1 MGEYQPLVRK
11 LSLRSI
17 LKTREL
23 ARTTRPLGRGKGYVV
38 GHSKA
43 GWIAVAY
50 CLFFGGGAA
59 TASATATATGLAA
72 CCADIDARIAELE
85 AAVAEGGGG
94 KVGLTLYGHIN
105 QAVMGW
111 DDGYERNATLVTN
124 DASRTRF
131 GFRGTSQISADLS
144 ARFLIEI
151 GVRSIN
157 SKRSDQISTRSG
169 IDIRRA
175 WWGITSE
182 SLGTIQV
189 GRAVTSL
196 EEVTEANLA
205 GTRRG
210 GKYSDVEDSGLG
222 LRLRSASG
230 PSLSDVAW
238 YRLIKHSG
246 NQPGEGDAQSGVRYI
261 SPTVAGFFVSA
272 SWGADDM
279 WDASVEYLGDISVF
293 KVDARIGYGRSK
305 DSSDAPSI
313 DCMATDVAS
322 APNDADC
329 ETMGGSLSVMHRPSG
344 LYGNV
349 AGGWFEDLN
358 VKYAPVFA
366 GLDAESES
374 RFFAFEM
381 GLQRQWF
388 DIGPTT
394 LFGQVY
400 RMEGGANARI
410 TVAANDAINSL
421 GIDAGISSSTVRMW
435 SAGVTQDIASV
446 DTKLYAF
453 YRHYEASVMLAGA
466 NQIQKSEPIEDLRIV
481 MGGALIKF

>member
-1 MGEYQPLVRK
+1 M
-11 LSLRSI
+11 
-17 LKTREL
+17 
-23 ARTTRPLGRGKGYVV
+23 
-38 GHSKA
+38 GHSRG
-43 GWIAVAY
+43 GWRAVAS
-50 CLFFGGGAA
+50 CLFVSGGAA
-59 TASATATATGLAA
+59 TAAATDLAG

-85 AAVAEGGGG
+85 AATAVKGGG
-94 KVGLTLYGHIN
+94 KVDLTLYGHVN

-111 DDGYERNATLVTN
+111 DDGYERNAYLVTN
-124 DASRTRF
+124 DASRTQF
-131 GFRGTSQISADLS
+131 GFHGTSQFSGDLS

-175 WWGITSE
+175 WWGVTSE

-189 GRAVTSL
+189 GRGVTSL

-222 LRLRSASG
+222 LRLRSASSA
-230 PSLSDVAW
+230 SLSDVAW

-279 WDASVEYLGDISVF
+279 WDASVEYLGEISVF
-293 KVDARIGYGRSK
+293 TVEARIGYGQSN

-329 ETMGGSLSVMHRPSG
+329 ETVGGSLSVMHRPSG
-344 LYGNV
+344 VYGNV
-349 AGGWFEDLN
+349 AGGWFEDHN
-358 VKYAPVFA
+358 VAYAPIFS
-366 GLDAESES
+366 GLDAEGES
-374 RFFAFEM
+374 SFFAFEM

-400 RMEGGANARI
+400 RMDGGANARL
-410 TVAANDAINSL
+410 TVAASDAINAL
-421 GIDAGISSSTVRMW
+421 GIDAGILSSTVRMW
-435 SAGVTQDIASV
+435 GAGVTQDIASANM
-446 DTKLYAF
+446 KLYAF

-466 NQIQKSEPIEDLRIV
+466 NQIQRSEPIEDLHIL